1 MPRSLAASA
10 EETVDLLSAFADRS
24 GRQGAADRQAR
35 KRLDRI
41 QSLTIE
47 NVVQEGLHE
56 WLHAYIRDNAALDQA
71 IARQFRFG

>member
-1 MPRSLAASA
+1 
-10 EETVDLLSAFADRS
+10 VDLLSDFANRF
-24 GRQGAADRQAR
+24 GRQGAADRIAR

-41 QSLTIE
+41 QSLKIDH
-47 NVVQEGLHE
+47 VVQEGLHE